1 MNTIVLI
8 HEALMDISEEA
19 FGLAILDNRIKRR
32 QVMGKNDLE
41 YENLVVQGAEE
52 IEKLITTKMEQVLED
67 CKSSTQLYER
77 SC

>member
-52 IEKLITTKMEQVLED
+52 IEKLITNKMEQVLED